1 MKVGIIIL
9 NYNTGEMTRTLAK
22 CVSEY
27 KKVDDVVIVDNASTD
42 DSITRLSEA
51 VGGKIHLIQSGRN
64 GGYSFGNNVGARF
77 CKELGTDICMISNS
91 DVIIEEEDI
100 NRIINVFCE
109 SDYSMLSGVQ
119 CDIRGV
125 PCSPLSKI
133 NGYWDDFL
141 DCFFLWRKL
150 SKTFI
155 QNDECI
161 GGGVYKTQKNWMDLF
176 LLLD

>member
-64 GGYSFGNNVGARF
+64 GEYSFGNNVGAKF
-77 CKELGTDICMISNS
+77 CKELGTVSVNFKSGCYNRRRYKS
-91 DVIIEEEDI
+91 D
-100 NRIINVFCE
+100 NKC
-109 SDYSMLSGVQ
+109 
-119 CDIRGV
+119 
-125 PCSPLSKI
+125 
-133 NGYWDDFL
+133 FL
-141 DCFFLWRKL
+141 RK
-150 SKTFI
+150 
-155 QNDECI
+155 
-161 GGGVYKTQKNWMDLF
+161 
-176 LLLD
+176 